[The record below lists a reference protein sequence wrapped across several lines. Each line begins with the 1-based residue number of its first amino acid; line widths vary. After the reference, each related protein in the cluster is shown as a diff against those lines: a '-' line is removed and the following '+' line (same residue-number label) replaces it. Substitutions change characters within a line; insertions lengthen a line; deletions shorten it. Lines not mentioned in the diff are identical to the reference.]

1 MYVSHMTKLD
11 RSARVAAAV
20 GIVAL
25 GAVAFLGL
33 VVGFPASNAA
43 GGTGMMGGAGMMA
56 GSGLL
61 PFVFFPLAFLAFAG
75 LLALG
80 YVGVRAVASAGEDGD
95 DRVDEGA
102 GRDPIARL
110 QRRYAEGELTEA
122 EFERA
127 LDRELADETVDG
139 DGAPEGA
146 ERSASLRER

>member
-43 GGTGMMGGAGMMA
+43 GDTGMMGGAGMMG
-56 GSGLL
+56 GSGLF

-80 YVGVRAVASAGEDGD
+80 YVGVRATASAGED
-95 DRVDEGA
+95 DRADEGA
-102 GRDPIARL
+102 ERDPIARL

-139 DGAPEGA
+139 DEAPEGA
-146 ERSASLRER
+146 ERSAPLRER